1 MTHSTQVPKP
11 CPTCKTDIAEYL
23 AHAAINTEMAELIRR
38 LQDAAEAA
46 RRAAE
51 AEAADLADGN
61 GNATAA
67 AAARSSSG
75 AAAGSDDDEEEDD
88 EEEEEEREED
98 CGEEQ
103 QQQQQPEKEQE
114 KEEEMEAAPCAA
126 EGPGKGAVAGAA
138 PLPTTGRYGSELS
151 RLAEAFPE
159 FDAELIG
166 GLLEDQ
172 GGDAEEVHAYLK
184 VSVTQCVTHCFASC
198 VHSCAYVYVC
208 MHQEDACTQMHCH

>member
-75 AAAGSDDDEEEDD
+75 AAAGSDDDDDEDD

-98 CGEEQ
+98 CGEE